1 MASRVRQERGEL
13 LMRVATSLTSYYM
26 RLLRR
31 KMREFCKGDQSKTT
45 LLVVSVVML
54 KYTGEEKAIISCII
68 TSPKSGWLGRHSPEG
83 FGFAGSTSTSTT
95 FLDIMGML

>member
-1 MASRVRQERGEL
+1 MCDINNSLEPYISNNRVEVYGCFNLMASRVRQERGEL

-26 RLLRR
+26 RLRR

-54 KYTGEEKAIISCII
+54 KYTGEKKAIISCII
-68 TSPKSGWLGRHSPEG
+68 MSPKSG
-83 FGFAGSTSTSTT
+83 
-95 FLDIMGML
+95 

>member
-1 MASRVRQERGEL
+1 MASRKERGEL

-26 RLLRR
+26 TLRR

-54 KYTGEEKAIISCII
+54 KYTGEKKAIISCII
-68 TSPKSGWLGRHSPEG
+68 MSPKSGWLGRHSPEG
-83 FGFAGSTSTSTT
+83 FGLAESSSTSTT

>member
-1 MASRVRQERGEL
+1 
-13 LMRVATSLTSYYM
+13 
-26 RLLRR
+26 
-31 KMREFCKGDQSKTT
+31 MREFCKGDQSKTT

-54 KYTGEEKAIISCII
+54 KYTGEKKAIISCII
-68 TSPKSGWLGRHSPEG
+68 MSPKSGWLGRHSPEG

>member
-1 MASRVRQERGEL
+1 MCDINNSLEPYNISNNRVEGYGCFNLMASRKERGEL

-26 RLLRR
+26 RLRR

-54 KYTGEEKAIISCII
+54 KYTGEKKAIISCII
-68 TSPKSGWLGRHSPEG
+68 MSPKSG
-83 FGFAGSTSTSTT
+83 
-95 FLDIMGML
+95 

>member
-13 LMRVATSLTSYYM
+13 LMRVAMSLTSYYM
-26 RLLRR
+26 RRW

-54 KYTGEEKAIISCII
+54 KYTGEKKAIISCII
-68 TSPKSGWLGRHSPEG
+68 MSPKSGWLGRHSPEG
-83 FGFAGSTSTSTT
+83 FGLAGSTSTSTT

>member
-26 RLLRR
+26 RRR

-54 KYTGEEKAIISCII
+54 KYTGEKKAIISCII
-68 TSPKSGWLGRHSPEG
+68 MSPKSGWLGRHSPEG
-83 FGFAGSTSTSTT
+83 FAGSTTTSTT